1 MTTTNDLSRYSSNEL
16 TQELNRRNTKM
27 GGVDARPASVP
38 ASANDNL
45 PVRAVDHLI
54 YGDDDRKDIYEIKN
68 SLTLSSNEKEAI
80 RKNANSVVLLLS
92 ENEITDKGD
101 GTLIPQNVPF
111 IRATA
116 DPRNKE
122 KKEYKRLRGDVPFY
136 GQPQLVGEW
145 GSGFLVAPDIVATAA
160 HCIFDV
166 TPGTSM
172 IKKDLEKLKKTR
184 FIFGFQM
191 LDQQNPEFIKKTE
204 VYEADCVIDYRY
216 EYNQDFSKQID
227 WALVRLKRPVKNHT
241 IVSIRFDGK
250 KISDNQLVHVIGHPL
265 GLPLKYAGHAKVW
278 NNENSS
284 YFATNLDAF
293 GGNSGSPVF
302 NATTHVIEGIYVTGL
317 EIEFEPDLELID
329 YLVPKKLS
337 DDAAVKSGSGC
348 TRITTEFTEAL
359 KKAAWNEFKPV
370 AGLCGEKNQGADVA
384 VADLN
389 GNGKPDLI
397 AFHIQNPDG
406 ENKGFYQIGRDL
418 DDSGNVTGWSEF
430 IQVPGRFGV
439 DTEEAGIAITDLNNN
454 RRPDLVVFHIEKTAG
469 GNCGF
474 YRVGCDLN
482 DKGNVTRGWTQPIA
496 MPGRLGNS
504 TQGAGIAVT
513 DLSGNG
519 KPDLIVFF
527 IDNPEGENKGYY
539 RIGRDLDANGKVTGG
554 WSEFIRVP
562 GWFGSETQG
571 AGIAIEDVSGNGRP
585 DLIVFHLDNPP
596 GGNTGYYRIG
606 RDLDQAGNV
615 TGGWNEIKSLPG
627 FFGHESQ
634 GAGITTAR
642 INDNT
647 PPRMIVYHIDNPAG
661 ANKGYYRTGWILP

>member
-16 TQELNRRNTKM
+16 AQELNRRNTKM
-27 GGVDARPASVP
+27 GGIDVRPASVT
-38 ASANDNL
+38 ASTNSNS
-45 PVRAVDHLI
+45 PGRAIEHRI
-54 YGDDDRKDIYEIKN
+54 YGNDDRKDIYEVRDQ
-68 SLTLSSNEKEAI
+68 AI
-80 RKNANSVVLLLS
+80 LDDANSVVAIMGVLQPNTSLS
-92 ENEITDKGD
+92 ELPIDAQLKVVDLKD
-101 GTLIPQNVPF
+101 GTRIPLVAFNDF
-111 IRATA
+111 I
-116 DPRNKE
+116 KS
-122 KKEYKRLRGDVPFY
+122 KY
-136 GQPQLVGEW
+136 GQSLCSDQPFQDQLVYARLSAS
-145 GSGFLVAPDIVATAA
+145 SGFLVAPDIVATAA
-160 HCIFDV
+160 HCVYKEIDRSE
-166 TPGTSM
+166 G
-172 IKKDLEKLKKTR
+172 ILGEQKDLQKLR

-191 LDQQNPEFIKKTE
+191 GNGSILPVSENLE
-204 VYEADCVIDYRY
+204 VYEASHVIDRV
-216 EYNQDFSKQID
+216 YNTSIKGGKNID
-227 WALVRLKRPVKNHT
+227 WALVKLKKPVTNHP
-241 IVSIRFDGK
+241 IVSVRHNGK
-250 KISDNQLVHVIGHPL
+250 IVNNQPVHVIGHPI
-265 GLPLKYAGHAKVW
+265 GLPLKYAGNAKVW
-278 NNENSS
+278 NNESAS
-284 YFATNLDAF
+284 DFATNLDVF

-302 NATTHVIEGIYVTGL
+302 NATTHVVEAILVSGPEL
-317 EIEFEPDLELID
+317 EFEKDEERGGCLISAKRPDEE
-329 YLVPKKLS
+329 
-337 DDAAVKSGSGC
+337 AAKSGSGC
-348 TRITTEFTEAL
+348 TRTTEFAAAL
-359 KKAAWNEFKPV
+359 RKAVWSEFKPV
-370 AGLCGEKNQGADVA
+370 AGLCGEKNQGADIA

-418 DDSGNVTGWSEF
+418 DDGGNVTGWSEF
-430 IQVPGRFGV
+430 IQVPGYFGV

-454 RRPDLVVFHIEKTAG
+454 RRPDLVVFHIEKTSG

-474 YRVGCDLN
+474 YRIGCDLN

-615 TGGWNEIKSLPG
+615 AGGWNEIKALPG

-642 INDNT
+642 INDST